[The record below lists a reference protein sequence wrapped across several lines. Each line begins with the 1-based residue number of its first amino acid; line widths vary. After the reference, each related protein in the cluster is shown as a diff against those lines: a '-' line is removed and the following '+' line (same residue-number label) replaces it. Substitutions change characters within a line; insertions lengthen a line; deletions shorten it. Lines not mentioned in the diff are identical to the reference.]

1 MTKKQSDIFE
11 AAKKLF
17 YKFGVRRVT
26 VEEIC
31 TEADASKMTFY
42 KYFPNKIEVV
52 KAVIDNYFS
61 TALEKYREMM
71 RSEITAEEKIRKTFE
86 LKLESALSLEMDFLL
101 DLYKYPDDALKEHL
115 EEWQQ
120 KSIDL
125 TKSWFNEMQQSGLIL
140 KGLNFEAFM
149 LYTGAIQ
156 SFVLKDETMN
166 FFGTTRE
173 SIHTVSRLLM
183 YGITERT
190 GKENP
195 TE

>member
-149 LYTGAIQ
+149 LYTGAVKN
-156 SFVLKDETMN
+156 FAMNEETMAL
-166 FFGTTRE
+166 FESTSELTR
-173 SIHTVSRLLM
+173 IVSKLFLH
-183 YGITERT
+183 GVAERE
-190 GKENP
+190 KS
-195 TE
+195 